1 MRKLIGIFI
10 LLLLPL
16 SLTAKEVGTL
26 SGTDGEVASVSGTQ
40 DSLAADAESVAS
52 LDEAQDSQAA
62 EDASTQDSQTA
73 EQESGSFDM
82 DEYLYGHVRDSYEWH
97 ITTVNGHP
105 VSIPLPVIV
114 ISKQGGGLHC
124 FSSRHLEEGEYEG
137 FSIAPAGSKYENKI
151 VEHAP
156 DGTEIRPW
164 DFSISKNVAGLMINC
179 ALLLFIVLA
188 TARWY
193 RRHDAREE
201 APKGGVGVMEML
213 VTMIEND
220 VIKGCVGEDYKKY
233 SPYLLTAFFF
243 IFINNLM
250 GIVPFFPGGANI
262 TGNIAVT
269 LVLALFT
276 FFIVN
281 IFGNKHYWKDILWPE
296 VPTWLKVPL
305 PLMPMIE
312 IIGMFTKP
320 FSLMVRLFANILAGH
335 FMILG
340 VVAVIF
346 LTAELGAAL
355 NGSLTVVAVLLGVF
369 MDCLELLVAFIQ
381 AYVFT
386 MLSAVFIGLSRQKP
400 SEAE

>member
-1 MRKLIGIFI
+1 MKKLLGIFI
-10 LLLLPL
+10 LLLSSL
-16 SLTAKEVGTL
+16 SLP
-26 SGTDGEVASVSGTQ
+26 
-40 DSLAADAESVAS
+40 AE
-52 LDEAQDSQAA
+52 E
-62 EDASTQDSQTA
+62 TG
-73 EQESGSFDM
+73 GSFDM

-114 ISKQGGGLHC
+114 ISKQGNGVHC
-124 FSSRHLEEGEYEG
+124 FSSARLEDGAEYSGFRIAQEPSRH
-137 FSIAPAGSKYENKI
+137 AHKI
-151 VEHAP
+151 VETAS

-164 DFSISKNVAGLMINC
+164 DFSITKNVLGLFINC
-179 ALLLFIVLA
+179 GILLLVVLL

-201 APKGGVGVMEML
+201 APQGGAGIMEML
-213 VTMIEND
+213 VMMVEDDI
-220 VIKGCVGEDYKKY
+220 IKDCVGEDYKRY

-281 IFGNKHYWKDILWPE
+281 IFGNKHYWKDILWPD

-305 PLMPMIE
+305 PLMPAIE

-340 VVAVIF
+340 VVAVVF
-346 LTAELGAAL
+346 LTAELGTAL
-355 NGSLTVVAVLLGVF
+355 NAGLSAVAVILGVF

-386 MLSAVFIGLSRQKP
+386 MLSAVFIGLSRP
-400 SEAE
+400 NPETE